1 MPAIDP
7 KGDQKY
13 WMDGEPYQGC
23 RLQATQ
29 VGTQKYWFEGLPEEN
44 LTPLQNFDT
53 GKFFLVFE

>member
-1 MPAIDP
+1 MSAVDP

-13 WMDGEPYQGC
+13 WIDGNTYDGIRFQDSK
-23 RLQATQ
+23 
-29 VGTQKYWFEGLPEEN
+29 VGENKYWLKGMAEEN